1 MNTTIVKQVTFCE
14 DIWGEI
20 KSHLVR
26 PKPTCC
32 ECQYCD
38 DRTKIQPLYSIPSFD
53 YTTKIVD
60 ANGDELLDT
69 HDRPLHKIEDFP
81 LYYEETRKQ
90 NEEKL
95 MTIEIVDKQEKK
107 ILYYC
112 AECFANKLEYS
123 GYGGY
128 RGQDI
133 HTKIK
138 NYLKTENPTWD
149 EKKLTKKTEEE
160 KEWVCGKKEEKG
172 VAVPTPLFATHR
184 LKKTQDKIKKYEEF
198 AFNLIKKDHHQRI
211 KEHNNFIAN
220 QRKELDKRKRDILIK
235 RQRLLVM
242 PLFEEIILRK
252 SARLFNDKKIDVA
265 TFKWINNNIPRGA
278 YDLTISWNDMINQFN
293 KQQEGRTH
301 LGRVTQKNIVLPP
314 LVEAL
319 ETPQSN

>member
-1 MNTTIVKQVTFCE
+1 MNTTIVKQITFCE

-60 ANGDELLDT
+60 ANGDEVLDSQN
-69 HDRPLHKIEDFP
+69 RPARKIEEFP
-81 LYYEETRKQ
+81 LYHEATRKQ

-107 ILYYC
+107 IMYYC
-112 AECFANKLEYS
+112 AGCFADKLNYCS
-123 GYGGY
+123 YGGY
-128 RGQDI
+128 GSEDI
-133 HTKIK
+133 RSKIK

-160 KEWVCGKKEEKG
+160 KEWVCGDKEEKG
-172 VAVPTPLFATHR
+172 MPVPTPLFTTHR

-198 AFNLIKKDHHQRI
+198 AFDLIKKEHHYKI
-211 KEHNNFIAN
+211 KEHNNFIAT
-220 QRKELDKRKRDILIK
+220 QRRELDKRRRDILVR
-235 RQRLLVM
+235 RQRLVMM

-265 TFKWINNNIPRGA
+265 TFRWINNNIPRGA
-278 YDLTISWNDMINQFN
+278 YELTISWNDMLEQFN
-293 KQQEGRTH
+293 KHQEGRTYN
-301 LGRVTQKNIVLPP
+301 GRVTQKNIVLPP